1 MSDKNNVEIID
12 KIFFIRMGLEAQGN
26 GLIFKEFGLTTSL
39 YSILKMMECGA
50 GSLFE
55 MKKWTSES
63 PASLTQK
70 INKLENLELIERELC
85 KKDKRKWNLYFTKKG
100 EREMKKIKK
109 KIEKYSTELFKNF
122 SEKEKESLSKNLDK
136 LMEKI
141 LFKKSKK

>member
-55 MKKWTSES
+55 MKK
-63 PASLTQK
+63 
-70 INKLENLELIERELC
+70 
-85 KKDKRKWNLYFTKKG
+85 
-100 EREMKKIKK
+100 
-109 KIEKYSTELFKNF
+109 
-122 SEKEKESLSKNLDK
+122 
-136 LMEKI
+136 
-141 LFKKSKK
+141 